1 MTRRANGRRT
11 TDHKPPLLRRV
22 AGSIV
27 AHLTLAAAFGF
38 IFVTAFC
45 GWPF

>member
-1 MTRRANGRRT
+1 MTRRRT
-11 TDHKPPLLRRV
+11 DSRLRRI
-22 AGSIV
+22 ASSIV
-27 AHLTLAAAFGF
+27 LHLALAAAFGI